1 MELDLTQ
8 VPGRELWEE
17 HPAVKVPPVHLPEE
31 SHPEVGA
38 AEEGEA
44 EGGPAEHGQ
53 AEWNNSVPAQHSVSG
68 RTFSLR
74 TKRSNRSLK
83 KRLP

>member
-1 MELDLTQ
+1 
-8 VPGRELWEE
+8 
-17 HPAVKVPPVHLPEE
+17 VKVPPVHLPEE

-68 RTFSLR
+68 RTFSSQ
-74 TKRSNRSLK
+74 TKRSDRPLK
-83 KRLP
+83 KKAALNLYVQGSRSTIRRC